1 MILWGPPFSHLKK
14 LLYMGLFENGKE
26 PLNPNGFKDHVP
38 DLVTVLT
45 ILPLF
50 LDKPMRSE
58 THQSS
63 DCSAT
68 SSRMVLRRFF
78 FSFSVLL
85 LSYFVLPSSYGNIL
99 LFFFPSSNARSITNI
114 NSRTSGPM
122 GVALLFDVRIDIAKQ
137 TLEVRFLP
145 GPPLC
150 VIQSFILVVTV
161 VLHGELRSSINFHV
175 VAAAIQL
182 LPRSIPSQPL
192 GIWQS
197 WLHNR
202 QSTIWLRGPTVH
214 RSRHWITPKKRN
226 WLVIPYL

>member
-14 LLYMGLFENGKE
+14 PSYMGLFENGKE
-26 PLNPNGFKDHVP
+26 PLNPNGFKDHAP

-78 FSFSVLL
+78 FSFSVFP

-99 LFFFPSSNARSITNI
+99 LFFFPSSDARSITNI
-114 NSRTSGPM
+114 NIISRTSGPM
-122 GVALLFDVRIDIAKQ
+122 GVALLFDVRNDTAKGNIGGS
-137 TLEVRFLP
+137 T
-145 GPPLC
+145 PPWSAF
-150 VIQSFILVVTV
+150 V
-161 VLHGELRSSINFHV
+161 RSSIFY
-175 VAAAIQL
+175 
-182 LPRSIPSQPL
+182 S
-192 GIWQS
+192 
-197 WLHNR
+197 
-202 QSTIWLRGPTVH
+202 
-214 RSRHWITPKKRN
+214 
-226 WLVIPYL
+226 